1 MVKFIDL
8 IQIIIIILLI
18 IFGIFVFYQITLKI
32 IGGSWTTEAIIISLL
47 MFNITFSVSIALNI
61 IKFNTDY
68 NYFKKI
74 IYREVRDIKGKI

>member
-74 IYREVRDIKGKI
+74 IYREVRDIKSKI